1 MKAIIRTAAGVTA
14 AAVAVT
20 TSLAAVSADN
30 DKYSKPYT
38 IKNVLS
44 DYEFFVEGDFNSA
57 SHIVGA
63 IAAGGTL
70 SVGSFGDGQIV
81 PSYGHVLKYNS
92 FGDSQW
98 VDEAHKNNTVYY
110 GTSKS
115 NVNGDNFIENDTY
128 IDFSE
133 AMEKIRKESAWIAKT
148 GTKLDDSNYDV
159 STQTVTIDLTNTDS
173 KSFTIG
179 YDLYSKTTT
188 ASSKAVDSANNS
200 NPKTGAAATTAAAVL
215 LGAASVLAVSKKSE
229 NDDDN
234 ANAEKSDKDE

>member
-1 MKAIIRTAAGVTA
+1 M
-14 AAVAVT
+14 
-20 TSLAAVSADN
+20 
-30 DKYSKPYT
+30 
-38 IKNVLS
+38 
-44 DYEFFVEGDFNSA
+44 
-57 SHIVGA
+57 
-63 IAAGGTL
+63 
-70 SVGSFGDGQIV
+70 
-81 PSYGHVLKYNS
+81 
-92 FGDSQW
+92 
-98 VDEAHKNNTVYY
+98 
-110 GTSKS
+110 
-115 NVNGDNFIENDTY
+115 
-128 IDFSE
+128 
-133 AMEKIRKESAWIAKT
+133 IAKT

-179 YDLYSKTTT
+179 YDLYSKSTT